1 MLKRATFPPP
11 FYQIVCKV
19 NSWGTLTTCLPP
31 QISAKMADILGQS
44 PRGHLTEV
52 PKVMFS
58 IPSPVAMA
66 SNLKTINTF
75 YPYAVCSLVS
85 RTLWNREPSNERNEK
100 PPFSFSTVSLHWK
113 YSVLALQLWI
123 SKISTVEVEMIL
135 LNFLLLFIIAAH
147 LMQHN
152 LGRLANSSKSIKHN
166 KSIQT
171 ITANSW
177 HPQLPYILPKKTF
190 QLYPTLMLVRKVRS
204 LWLCS
209 HNCLLR
215 ERQAGIWRDRE
226 F

>member
-1 MLKRATFPPP
+1 
-11 FYQIVCKV
+11 
-19 NSWGTLTTCLPP
+19 
-31 QISAKMADILGQS
+31 
-44 PRGHLTEV
+44 
-52 PKVMFS
+52 
-58 IPSPVAMA
+58 MA
-66 SNLKTINTF
+66 SNLKKINPF

-85 RTLWNREPSNERNEK
+85 RTLWNQGPPNERNEK
-100 PPFSFSTVSLHWK
+100 PQFPFSTVSLHWK

-135 LNFLLLFIIAAH
+135 LNFLLLVIIAAH

-152 LGRLANSSKSIKHN
+152 LGQLSNGGKSIQHN
-166 KSIQT
+166 KSIKT

-177 HPQLPYILPKKTF
+177 HPQLPYIFPKILF
-190 QLYPTLMLVRKVRS
+190 QLYPTPMLVRKVRS

-215 ERQAGIWRDRE
+215 ERQ